1 MREEQLWSRSW
12 YINSQGDNELYMG
25 VHVCHEEF
33 KMTFA
38 HPVCSSKT
46 FSSTNDYSKHE
57 IHLYFKILI
66 PL

>member
-1 MREEQLWSRSW
+1 MN
-12 YINSQGDNELYMG
+12 YIMG